1 MRWLAAVGIAAAA
14 IVAGAAVTVG
24 FGLSTGFD
32 RAARAADLPDVIAR
46 FDFQRRGAVD
56 ARVRALPNLQSR
68 SYRLEVTRVP
78 LRSAARTSRQGVL
91 DVVLGGRRGYGL
103 LHGHDLTPRPGEV
116 VVEAGVA
123 RAFRLHLGDR
133 LQVGRGLGALRVAG
147 IATSPDNVAYPL
159 AKTARVYVGEDE
171 IRAAFPGDRD
181 PLPANEAL
189 LWVNDPARTAI
200 TLAQART
207 VAFGLGDL
215 RFITRT
221 GVRLI
226 LDQAAGVV
234 IALLSAF
241 ALVALVAAGTMLAA
255 GAHAEVQRQLP
266 ALGGRRALGL
276 TRAGGVARPPAAPP
290 QRAAP
295 AAALGLGLGAL
306 VVSGP
311 ASDLLE
317 ALNERPPGG
326 ALIVPLALAWVVVC
340 AVVVAAATIPA
351 WRAARRPIAPLLRGG
366 ELTARAPQR

>member
-133 LQVGRGLGALRVAG
+133 LQVGRGLGALRVVG
-147 IATSPDNVAYPL
+147 IASSPDNVAYPL

-171 IRAAFPGDRD
+171 VRAAYPADRR
-181 PLPANEAL
+181 PLPANMAL

-215 RFITRT
+215 RFVTRT

-226 LDQAAGVV
+226 LNQAAGIVV
-234 IALLSAF
+234 ALLTAF

-266 ALGGRRALGL
+266 GIGVRRAIGF
-276 TRAGGVARPPAAPP
+276 TRGSVVAGHAARAL
-290 QRAAP
+290 RVAAP
-295 AAALGLGLGAL
+295 AGAAGLAVGAL
-306 VVSGP
+306 VVTGP
-311 ASDLLE
+311 ADALL
-317 ALNERPPGG
+317 AAINERPPGA
-326 ALIVPLALAWVVVC
+326 ALLGPLALAWVAVC
-340 AVVVAAATIPA
+340 AVVVAAATVPA
-351 WRAARRPIAPLLRGG
+351 WRAA
-366 ELTARAPQR
+366 